1 MTRKFVRFTEVSLHE
16 GETAQSWI
24 LTDGNGA
31 ALDDLAAY
39 IEDTDGQYV
48 LDTDR
53 ELTEDQVDVLVEF
66 GNDNDDRYLSQHT
79 KYTGDIRFPDG
90 FTVDDLYKGG
100 ISTLFGGRK

>member
-1 MTRKFVRFTEVSLHE
+1 MTRKFVRFTEVNEHE